1 MNKQRVNAW
10 LPAAKEALKELKIAD
25 EKDEISK
32 TFRGQI
38 SSFGAAVVM
47 GSLPAAVAF
56 FSAKGGSE
64 VDRPKLMQAIYY
76 VIAKDA
82 HKTDK
87 SKWIAEPS
95 TIFAWVCNENSQM
108 LKEKFID
115 AAIALKLA
123 MNLYHLA

>member
-82 HKTDK
+82 GETDK

-95 TIFAWVCNENSQM
+95 AIFDWVCNENSQM

-123 MNLYHLA
+123 MNLYHLV